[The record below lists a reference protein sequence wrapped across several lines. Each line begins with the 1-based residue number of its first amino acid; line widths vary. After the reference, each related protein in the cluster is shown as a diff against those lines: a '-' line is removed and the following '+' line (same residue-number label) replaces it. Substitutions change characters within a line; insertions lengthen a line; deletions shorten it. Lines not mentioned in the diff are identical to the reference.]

1 MKDQIEFGEFLCGFK
16 VPPFVDPAGCSDVAS
31 FTKVDIKGDLATLVR
46 FFPWPF
52 SFFAFRIFYPSFHKN
67 YVPNMCR
74 KKKLF
79 DDVQK
84 FKRLHVDKS

>member
-1 MKDQIEFGEFLCGFK
+1 MKDQIEFREFLCGFK

-31 FTKVDIKGDLATLVR
+31 FTKVDIKGDLATLVG
-46 FFPWPF
+46 FFPRPF

-67 YVPNMCR
+67 HVPNMCR

-84 FKRLHVDKS
+84 FKKTARG